1 MKKLIGL
8 FFSYS
13 GRIGRLQFLLTVVLW
28 TTISISIAMLFRH
41 LNGRN
46 ENLFTE
52 SLAVIGVILVFWT
65 FFSPWVRRCNDL
77 GWSGLAVL
85 LMFVPLANSIL
96 LLCMLF
102 KKGEDKDN
110 VYGSKPPLINLG

>member
-1 MKKLIGL
+1 M
-8 FFSYS
+8 
-13 GRIGRLQFLLTVVLW
+13 LTVVLW
-28 TTISISIAMLFRH
+28 VTISISIAMLFRH

-52 SLAVIGVILVFWT
+52 SLAVIGAILVFWT

-85 LMFVPLANSIL
+85 LMFIPLANSIL

-110 VYGSKPPLINLG
+110 VYGQKPPLINLG